1 MVKELLKLV
10 KENKKTYNKRIPLQI
25 KPKLKSLIME
35 E

>member
-1 MVKELLKLV
+1 MVKELLKLA
-10 KENKKTYNKRIPLQI
+10 KENKKAYNKRIPQQI